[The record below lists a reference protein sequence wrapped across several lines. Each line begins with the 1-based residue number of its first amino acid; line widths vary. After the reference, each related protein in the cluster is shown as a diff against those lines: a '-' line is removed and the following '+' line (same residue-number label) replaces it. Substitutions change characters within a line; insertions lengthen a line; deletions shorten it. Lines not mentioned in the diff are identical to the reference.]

1 MEEYVFLTEKNFSR
15 LKAEIAKIRN
25 KNPASRIVFSSED
38 DELNRQVLEKAKI
51 DLLLLPLLQR
61 RDFSKQRNSGFN
73 MVLANIA
80 KKNKIEIGIDLDEL
94 NSESKKIK
102 SEILARIIQN
112 IALCKKKKIMMK
124 FISKKGKM
132 NEYLVKSLGSSLG
145 MPPWMTKNI

>member
-112 IALCKKKKIMMK
+112 IALCKKKKIQMR
-124 FISKKGKM
+124 FILKNRKID
-132 NEYLVKSLGSSLG
+132 NYLVKSLGSSLG